1 LAQSIVV
8 FVKPKIQKE
17 FETLLHTMYEGD
29 PILPMCIIGMI
40 QNENWFQV
48 VVVEVLACKQDP
60 NENGKYI
67 GHRITLPIVSLNYC
81 LNHVFVKVSDLSF
94 ND

>member
-1 LAQSIVV
+1 M
-8 FVKPKIQKE
+8 
-17 FETLLHTMYEGD
+17 HTTYEGD
-29 PILPMCIIGMI
+29 PIIPMCIIGMI
-40 QNENWFQV
+40 QNENWFQA
-48 VVVEVLACKQDP
+48 VVVEVLACKQNP

-67 GHRITLPIVSLNYC
+67 GHRITLPVMSLDNC

>member
-1 LAQSIVV
+1 
-8 FVKPKIQKE
+8 
-17 FETLLHTMYEGD
+17 MYDGD

-40 QNENWFQV
+40 QNENRFQA

-67 GHRITLPIVSLNYC
+67 GQRITLLVVSLNSC

-94 ND
+94 NDQKSVKVPIA